1 MNYKSI
7 ILKNNKKF
15 IYSIT
20 LNCPSNGKT
29 LNNRMINEL
38 THALKELSKQKKCR
52 VIIIESSSKDL
63 LCWSRS

>member
-20 LNCPSNGKT
+20 LNCPSNGNA

-38 THALKELSKQKKCR
+38 THALKELSKQKNA
-52 VIIIESSSKDL
+52 E
-63 LCWSRS
+63 